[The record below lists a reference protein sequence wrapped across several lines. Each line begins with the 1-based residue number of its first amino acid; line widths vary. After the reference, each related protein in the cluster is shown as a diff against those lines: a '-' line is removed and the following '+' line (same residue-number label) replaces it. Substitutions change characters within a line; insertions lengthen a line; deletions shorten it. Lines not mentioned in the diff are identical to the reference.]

1 MENTFLHGSALFV
14 LFYFCFITYSTCHC
28 ILLELSFLIGCM
40 IINNLGKDA
49 MLLWSQI
56 LTHAI
61 CVQTTDI
68 ARLRRAVAHRGL
80 LWWNEPIV
88 KNIVSIFNISIFI
101 SFSRNMSQWHLG
113 IFLDFIFLMCS
124 DLERRGRAVASEV
137 YPEDCG
143 WHLQEA
149 HIHLWICR
157 GDRRSQCFWLWTPE
171 MLWPCLATP
180 LSRHSIQIENLLF
193 PAMH

>member
-1 MENTFLHGSALFV
+1 MSLYPVGVVFSHWMHDYQQFRKGCNAALESNSNSCYLCADHRHSQAQKGSGTPRTALVKWTNCEEYCKYIQHFNFHFIFKEHVSVTFG
-14 LFYFCFITYSTCHC
+14 
-28 ILLELSFLIGCM
+28 
-40 IINNLGKDA
+40 
-49 MLLWSQI
+49 
-56 LTHAI
+56 
-61 CVQTTDI
+61 DI
-68 ARLRRAVAHRGL
+68 S
-80 LWWNEPIV
+80 W
-88 KNIVSIFNISIFI
+88 FN
-101 SFSRNMSQWHLG
+101 
-113 IFLDFIFLMCS
+113 FLMCS